1 MAPLRFIGRVLTGRF
16 TADDVMSTGPAHLI
30 DGLLFAWLAGIGRY
44 WDNPRASFAQKLGL
58 GSVIYVFALA
68 AFLWLLLL
76 PMRPERWSYVKL
88 VTFIAAVAPPALL
101 YAIPVERYM
110 TLRDARSVNVWFL
123 AIVATWRV
131 VLYVLFLWRVAEFRG
146 LRLVSGA
153 VLPLTVIIFTLTAL
167 NLEKVVFDLMAGNDP
182 NRGTPSDDAYAFLF
196 VLSFFSFYVAPVAFA
211 IYLACIILVRRRSP
225 ASPERKSV

>member
-16 TADDVMSTGPAHLI
+16 TADDVMSAGPAHLI
-30 DGLLFAWLAGIGRY
+30 VGLLFAWLAGIGRY

-58 GSVIYVFALA
+58 GSVIYVFALS

-76 PMRPERWSYVKL
+76 PMRPERWSYFKL
-88 VTFIAAVAPPALL
+88 VTFIAAVSPPALL
-101 YAIPVERYM
+101 YAIPVERSM
-110 TLRDARSVNVWFL
+110 TLEDARSMNVWFL

-146 LRLVSGA
+146 LRLLSGA
-153 VLPLTVIIFTLTAL
+153 VLPLTVIVFTLFSL
-167 NLEKVVFDLMAGNDP
+167 NLERVVFDLMAGNSA
-182 NRGTPSDDAYAFLF
+182 NRGTANDRAYIVLFL
-196 VLSFFSFYVAPVAFA
+196 LSFWSMWIAPVAFA

-225 ASPERKSV
+225 GSRS